1 MADTVDKRIVN
12 DGPRNH
18 IVRLTNLSDG
28 TGESAVVKIDISTL
42 AMADG
47 RVPGRMAIDE
57 IQYSIQG
64 FTAVRLF
71 FDADTDDE
79 IAILSGDG
87 TKVFPGG
94 LTDPLTAGATGDV
107 ILTTEGEAAGAT
119 YDITIVARKKNN

>member
-1 MADTVDKRIVN
+1 MPDSVDSRVLN
-12 DGPRNH
+12 SGPRNH
-18 IVRLTNLSDG
+18 IVRLTNLSDS

-42 AMADG
+42 TMADG
-47 RVPGRMAIDE
+47 RAPAKMAIDE

-71 FDADTDDE
+71 FDATTDDE

-94 LTDPLTAGATGDV
+94 LTDPQSSGYTGDV

-119 YDITIVARKKNN
+119 YDITIIARKKN